1 MHGNNGINGRGLQPV
16 ANTTSRLND
25 QQPAESKVFGSRTVV
40 TILANIGLNVTLHA
54 SSSSPIIKVDIS
66 DRNVA
71 VITIGMP
78 YIPRPISSEARQLL
92 FDRGT
97 AALEEKGYSAQE
109 AAVLAKKGMDW
120 AESRF
125 GSGSSQIENKFMG
138 WINNAPQRA
147 DNRSLQTAPARAEL
161 ETEIPP
167 PPPPPP
173 LPKVSIPSTS
183 DEGGVLLARSEPF
196 ARENLTQTAAKPSM
210 GKSVFIQPTGPLREN
225 NLDDGGKA
233 LTKEREQ
240 HTETTASGGLDDLTG
255 VRELFTETE
264 DVSERAARK
273 NTDTTTPTQ
282 ITQDRENTES
292 NSSAA
297 KENLP
302 SNEIPASTNAEVDTE
317 IPTPPPPPPLPNA
330 SVPSNFR
337 NDAKD
342 TAESAT
348 NTEETG
354 TTTETT
360 NGAMQQ
366 AITDNVGNSSLDD
379 EAQNIRRKAT
389 KSDED
394 GVLITAQ
401 SKSVGRENIRQTTK
415 QSMGKPGF
423 IQPIEPLWE
432 NNLDEDINGNAP
444 DKNPDNTSPASTNA
458 EVETKIPTPPPLPSF
473 QKASRP
479 STPRNDAKDKA
490 ESTAN
495 AEEAGKTIATT
506 NGLMKQAITD
516 DVGNS
521 SLDDETQNIRTEA
534 STLDENGVLTARPKS
549 AERRNNSPTAVKQ
562 SMGKPDFI
570 QPIEPLRENNLDE
583 DVNGSTDDKN
593 ADNTSPASTNPEVN
607 TEIPTPPTP
616 PPLPKAS
623 IPLTSRNDAK
633 DTAESATN
641 AEEVGTTIETTN
653 GAMQQA
659 ITDDIGNSSL
669 DDETQNIRK
678 EASTSDENGVLTAR
692 PKSPERENIS
702 PTAVKQSMGKPDFIQ
717 PIEPLREN
725 NLDEDVNGSTDDKNA
740 DNTSPAST
748 NPEVNTEIPTPPTP
762 PPLPKASIPL
772 TSRNDAKDT
781 AESATNAEEV
791 GTTIETTNGAM
802 QQAITDDIGNS
813 SLDDETQNIRKEA
826 STSDENGVLTARPK
840 SPERENISP
849 TAVKQSM
856 GKPDFIQPIEPLRE
870 NNLDE
875 DVNGSTDDKNADNTS
890 PASTNPKINTEIPPP
905 PPLPKAPRPSTPR
918 NDAKDM
924 GELATNAE
932 DIGTTTETTNGVMP
946 PTANDDDS
954 QIIKSEVVTTS
965 DEAGVSTARSRAA
978 KREKNLEQASTTQLK
993 ERKQFK
999 ETKARGG
1006 IDDLTGV
1013 RELFTEPMDS
1023 GGLNDLT
1030 GITGLFTT
1038 NKSATSGRLQEST
1051 ALNETN
1057 KLANDKQTVPAEE
1070 YTASDIHKN
1079 TTIIR
1084 KKAEENRETSPP
1096 QARQPKKTTG
1106 SKPKFFADSSASR
1119 KGPKIINRGL
1129 DLSGVESSKYARLS
1143 NQKTTASAGSKAHQ
1157 QMVNDRKL
1165 LGVYS
1170 TSNELSVAR
1179 SAYRKLQDNLSNLPQ
1194 SKKIIDAARKY
1205 ISESPTDQKP
1215 LLSKPNSSQ
1224 LAALESLGL
1233 EESATEKII
1242 LMAMVDKAS
1251 ESIEQD
1257 KKYQHEN
1264 FMKSL
1269 GKVHKVLFGKS

>member
-16 ANTTSRLND
+16 ASTTSRLND
-25 QQPAESKVFGSRTVV
+25 QQPADSKVFGRAVV
-40 TILANIGLNVTLHA
+40 TVPANSWLNVTLDA
-54 SSSSPIIKVDIS
+54 SCPIQVNILNRRVT
-66 DRNVA
+66 
-71 VITIGMP
+71 VIIIGKP
-78 YIPRPISSEARQLL
+78 YIPRPISSEARQIL
-92 FDRGT
+92 FERGT
-97 AALEEKGYSAQE
+97 AALEEKGYSPQE
-109 AAVLAKKGMDW
+109 AAVLAKKGMSW
-120 AESRF
+120 AESSF
-125 GSGSSQIENKFMG
+125 GSGSSQIENKFTG

-147 DNRSLQTAPARAEL
+147 DNRSLQKALANAEL
-161 ETEIPP
+161 KTEIPAP
-167 PPPPPP
+167 PSPPP
-173 LPKVSIPSTS
+173 LPKVSKPSIS
-183 DEGGVLLARSEPF
+183 DEDGVLLARSEPVE
-196 ARENLTQTAAKPSM
+196 REKLSQTAAKPSM
-210 GKSVFIQPTGPLREN
+210 GNSVFIRPTEPLREN

-240 HTETTASGGLDDLTG
+240 HKETTASGGLDDLTG

-348 NTEETG
+348 NAEEAD
-354 TTTETT
+354 TTLETT
-360 NGAMQQ
+360 NGGMQ
-366 AITDNVGNSSLDD
+366 
-379 EAQNIRRKAT
+379 
-389 KSDED
+389 
-394 GVLITAQ
+394 
-401 SKSVGRENIRQTTK
+401 
-415 QSMGKPGF
+415 
-423 IQPIEPLWE
+423 
-432 NNLDEDINGNAP
+432 
-444 DKNPDNTSPASTNA
+444 
-458 EVETKIPTPPPLPSF
+458 
-473 QKASRP
+473 
-479 STPRNDAKDKA
+479 
-490 ESTAN
+490 
-495 AEEAGKTIATT
+495 
-506 NGLMKQAITD
+506 QAITD

-521 SLDDETQNIRTEA
+521 SLDDETQNIRAEA
-534 STLDENGVLTARPKS
+534 PAPDNDGVLTARPKS
-549 AERRNNSPTAVKQ
+549 PERENISQPAGKQ
-562 SMGKPDFI
+562 SMGKPGFI
-570 QPIEPLRENNLDE
+570 QPIEPLWENNLDE

-633 DTAESATN
+633 GTAESATN
-641 AEEVGTTIETTN
+641 AEEAGTTIETTN

-669 DDETQNIRK
+669 DDETQNIRT

-692 PKSPERENIS
+692 PNSADKGNIS

-740 DNTSPAST
+740 N
-748 NPEVNTEIPTPPTP
+748 
-762 PPLPKASIPL
+762 
-772 TSRNDAKDT
+772 
-781 AESATNAEEV
+781 
-791 GTTIETTNGAM
+791 
-802 QQAITDDIGNS
+802 
-813 SLDDETQNIRKEA
+813 
-826 STSDENGVLTARPK
+826 
-840 SPERENISP
+840 
-849 TAVKQSM
+849 
-856 GKPDFIQPIEPLRE
+856 
-870 NNLDE
+870 
-875 DVNGSTDDKNADNTS
+875 NTS
-890 PASTNPKINTEIPPP
+890 PASTNPKVNTEIPPP
-905 PPLPKAPRPSTPR
+905 PKASRPSTPR

-924 GELATNAE
+924 GELATNTE
-932 DIGTTTETTNGVMP
+932 DIDTTIETTNGVMP
-946 PTANDDDS
+946 PITNDDDTR
-954 QIIKSEVVTTS
+954 IIKSKVVTTS
-965 DEAGVSTARSRAA
+965 DEDGVSTARSKAA
-978 KREKNLEQASTTQLK
+978 EREKNLEQASTTQLK
-993 ERKQFK
+993 EGKQFK

-1013 RELFTEPMDS
+1013 RELFTEPKDS

-1030 GITGLFTT
+1030 GITRLFTT
-1038 NKSATSGRLQEST
+1038 NKSAASGRLQEST
-1051 ALNETN
+1051 ALNVTN
-1057 KLANDKQTVPAEE
+1057 KLAKDKQTVPAKE
-1070 YTASDIHKN
+1070 YIASDIHKN

-1084 KKAEENRETSPP
+1084 KKAETQRETSPP
-1096 QARQPKKTTG
+1096 QASQPKKTTRA
-1106 SKPKFFADSSASR
+1106 KRKLVADSSASR

-1170 TSNELSVAR
+1170 TSNELNVAR
-1179 SAYRKLQDNLSNLPQ
+1179 STYKKLQDNLSNLPQ
-1194 SKKIIDAARKY
+1194 SKKIIDVARKY
-1205 ISESPTDQKP
+1205 LSENPIDQKP
-1215 LLSKPNSSQ
+1215 LLSEPNSSQ

-1251 ESIEQD
+1251 ESIGQN
-1257 KKYQHEN
+1257 KQYQHEN

-1269 GKVHKVLFGKS
+1269 AKVHKVLFGKS